1 MKKDLFGEECGK
13 SACKEE
19 QLSGGPL
26 AFRMRPRVLDEFVG
40 QGHILGE
47 GKLLRRLI
55 FSDRLTSLI
64 FYGPPGSG
72 KTTLAHVI
80 SNMTSAAPRTFD
92 TSGAVPQH
100 LKHCGTEFRTLNAV
114 TSNVQE
120 IRKILDEAK
129 QRKRYEAHRTI
140 LFIDE
145 IHRFNKAQQDV
156 LMPEVESGVI
166 ILIGATTHNPSFAVN
181 GPLLSRSVIFE
192 LQPLTEEDLIKIIR
206 QALQDKERG
215 LGQRQVLITEGAL
228 IHLAKNACGD
238 ARRALIALEIGVL
251 STPPDSSGNIHF
263 DEKVAEES
271 IQKKIVHYDH
281 DEDYH
286 YDTASAFIKS
296 MRGSDPDA
304 AVYWLAKMLYAG
316 EDPRFIARRI
326 VILASEDVGNAD
338 PQALVI
344 ATSAMQSLE
353 FVGMPEARII
363 LAQAVVYLS
372 MAPKSNASY
381 MALEA
386 ATADIKEGKT
396 QEVPQH
402 LRDAS
407 YRGAKSMGHGQGYQ
421 YAHNGQ
427 DHFVIQD
434 YLGVSKEYYV
444 PTELGYEKKMAER
457 LQELKRRKS
466 EMQKGAQ

>member
-1 MKKDLFGEECGK
+1 MKEDLFGQDAGK
-13 SACKEE
+13 APGKEVKAPPHA
-19 QLSGGPL
+19 PL
-26 AFRMRPRVLDEFVG
+26 AFRMRPKTLEEFVG
-40 QGHILGE
+40 QEHILGE

-55 FSDRLTSLI
+55 ASDRLTSLI

-72 KTTLAHVI
+72 KTTLAYLI
-80 SNMTSAAPRTFD
+80 STITQA
-92 TSGAVPQH
+92 
-100 LKHCGTEFRTLNAV
+100 EFRTLNAV

-120 IRKILDEAK
+120 IRKVMDEAK
-129 QRKRYEAHRTI
+129 SRKRYESHRTI

-156 LMPEVESGVI
+156 LMPEVENGVI

-192 LQPLTEEDLIKIIR
+192 LRPLTEEDLVKVMR
-206 QALQDKERG
+206 HALEDKERG
-215 LGQRQVLITEGAL
+215 VGGRAVKITPVAL
-228 IHLAKNACGD
+228 NHLAKNACGD
-238 ARRALIALEIGVL
+238 ARRALISLEIGVL
-251 STPPDSSGNIHF
+251 STPPDSGGTIHF
-263 DEKVAEES
+263 DERAAEES

-344 ATSAMQSLE
+344 AVSAMQALE

-363 LAQAVVYLS
+363 LAQAVVYLAL
-372 MAPKSNASY
+372 APKSNASY

-386 ATADIKEGKT
+386 ATRDIESGKT
-396 QEVPQH
+396 EEVPSH

-407 YRGAKSMGHGQGYQ
+407 YSGAKRMGHGQGYQ
-421 YAHNGQ
+421 YAHNGPG
-427 DHFVIQD
+427 HFVKQD
-434 YLGVSKEYYV
+434 YIGTKKEYYF
-444 PTELGYEKKMAER
+444 PTDLGYEKKMRER
-457 LQELKRRKS
+457 LEELKRRKS
-466 EMQKGAQ
+466 ES